1 MESPGQHVG
10 ECCAW
15 ISSAAPGTAVERVGR
30 ALTGN
35 LRLQG
40 TFRKAYFNKVS
51 GCLEEQSG
59 EGPLRIL
66 ARGFA
71 RFGKTIFLFSL
82 KNRLPA
88 YRACFVDNQNLAFL
102 APPHAC
108 VFVHDLFYL
117 THPNSLLER
126 LQGHLQYRGLRRYA
140 KAMVN
145 SEYTRSCLIEY
156 GMPPERIHVFPLGF
170 ERKLFHPAA
179 PEDTGLAR
187 RVRVGLGIPERSRF
201 LFHVSSGEKR
211 KNLPRVLEAFARL
224 AASHPDL
231 HLVKA
236 GRDLKAGNAPRAQAQ
251 ARELGIADRVLFLGA
266 VDDARLADLYRAAD
280 CFVFPSLAEG
290 FGLPVLEA
298 QGCGCPVVTSNTTAL
313 AEIAGPLCLAVDPLD
328 SEAIASAIGRM
339 LADAGLRIRE
349 AEANRAW
356 VARFSW
362 EPGKRF
368 LEDFLIQP
376 RG

>member
-1 MESPGQHVG
+1 MEPLGQPAS
-10 ECCAW
+10 ECSAW

-30 ALTGN
+30 ALTEN
-35 LRLQG
+35 LRTQG
-40 TFRKAYFNKVS
+40 AFRKAYFNKAS
-51 GCLEEQSG
+51 GGLEEQSG

-66 ARGFA
+66 ARGFT

-88 YRACFVDNQNLAFL
+88 FRACFVDNQNLAFL

-126 LQGHLQYRGLRRYA
+126 LQGYLQYRGLRGYA

-145 SEYTRSCLIEY
+145 SEYTRACLIEY
-156 GMPPERIHVFPLGF
+156 GMPPDRIHVFPLDF
-170 ERKLFHPAA
+170 ERGVFYPAA
-179 PEDTGLAR
+179 ADDIGLGQ
-187 RVRVGLGIPERSRF
+187 RVRAGLGLPERSRF

-211 KNLPRVLEAFARL
+211 KNFGRVMEAFASL
-224 AASHPDL
+224 AATHPDL
-231 HLVKA
+231 YLVKA
-236 GRDLKAGNAPRAQAQ
+236 GRDLKAGNASRAQAR
-251 ARELGIADRVLFLGA
+251 ARELGIADRVFFLRA

-298 QGCGCPVVTSNTTAL
+298 QGCGCPVVTSNATAL
-313 AEIAGPLCLAVDPLD
+313 PEVAGPLCLAVDPWD
-328 SEAIASAIGRM
+328 SEAIAAGISRM
-339 LADAGLRIRE
+339 LADTGLRSRV

-368 LEDFLIQP
+368 LEDFLAQP